1 MYTVTAF
8 KMRTGKW
15 DRLAIGLVL
24 GACIGFATG
33 VLFMAVVM
41 R

>member
-1 MYTVTAF
+1 MKTDN
-8 KMRTGKW
+8 RTNF
-15 DRLAIGLVL
+15 AIGLVL
-24 GACIGFATG
+24 GACIGFAAG